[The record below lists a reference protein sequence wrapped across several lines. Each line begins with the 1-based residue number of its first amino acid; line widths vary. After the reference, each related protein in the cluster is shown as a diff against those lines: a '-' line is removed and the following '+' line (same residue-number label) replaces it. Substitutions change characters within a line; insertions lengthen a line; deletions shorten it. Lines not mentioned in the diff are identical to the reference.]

1 MDDLYLAERLSSDA
15 SDVVR
20 AFSRHGLTIACAES
34 LTAGMVSSAIADVPG
49 ASSVLRGGAVTYVNE
64 IKERVLGV
72 SHESIE
78 RYTEVSHQVAR
89 EMAKGALELF
99 GSDVAVSLTG
109 FAGPGG
115 ATELD
120 PVGTVYLGIA
130 DKQNVSSRRCSFD
143 GDRSSV
149 RMQAAADALEL
160 LLTWIRSVESA

>member
-1 MDDLYLAERLSSDA
+1 MGDSQLVECLSGNA

-20 AFSRHGLTIACAES
+20 AFSHSGLTIACAES
-34 LTAGMVSSAIADVPG
+34 LTAGMVSSTIADVPG

-64 IKERVLGV
+64 IKEHVLGV
-72 SHESIE
+72 SRESIE

-89 EMAKGALELF
+89 EMARGARELF

-109 FAGPGG
+109 YAGPGG
-115 ATELD
+115 GTELD

-130 DKQNVSSRRCSFD
+130 DKQHVSSWRCTFD

-149 RMQAAADALEL
+149 RMQAAAEALEL
-160 LLTWIRSVESA
+160 CLAWIRSVESA

>member
-1 MDDLYLAERLSSDA
+1 MDDLHPAERISGNA
-15 SDVVR
+15 SEIVR
-20 AFSRHGLTIACAES
+20 AFSECGLTIACAES

-72 SHESIE
+72 SRESIE

-115 ATELD
+115 GTELD

-130 DKQNVSSRRCSFD
+130 DKQNVSSRRCTFC

-149 RMQAAADALEL
+149 RIQATAEALEL
-160 LLTWIRSVESA
+160 CLAWIRSMESA

>member
-1 MDDLYLAERLSSDA
+1 MDDLHPAERISGNA
-15 SDVVR
+15 SEIVR
-20 AFSRHGLTIACAES
+20 AFSECGLTIACAES

-72 SHESIE
+72 SRESIE

-115 ATELD
+115 GTELD

-130 DKQNVSSRRCSFD
+130 DKHSVSSRRCTFC

-149 RMQAAADALEL
+149 RMQATAEALEL
-160 LLTWIRSVESA
+160 CLAWIRSMESA